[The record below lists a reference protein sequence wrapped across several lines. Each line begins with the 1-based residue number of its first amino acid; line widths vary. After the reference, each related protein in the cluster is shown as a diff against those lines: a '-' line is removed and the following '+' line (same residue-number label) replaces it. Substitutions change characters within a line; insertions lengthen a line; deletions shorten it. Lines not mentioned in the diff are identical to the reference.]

1 MEAACYS
8 GEDMGFEVRSSG
20 SEAKLNQPHAV

>member
-8 GEDMGFEVRSSG
+8 GKNTGFEVRNSG
-20 SEAKLNQPHAV
+20 SEAKLNQSHAV